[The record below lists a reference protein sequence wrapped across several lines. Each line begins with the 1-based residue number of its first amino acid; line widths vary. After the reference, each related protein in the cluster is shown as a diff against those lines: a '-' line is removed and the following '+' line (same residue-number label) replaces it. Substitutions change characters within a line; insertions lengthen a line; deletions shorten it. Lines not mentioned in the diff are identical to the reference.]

1 MLAASL
7 AIILSL
13 RRPLIS
19 RRRFVAFLLVS
30 FLLSLLH
37 FIFFV
42 EYFEIFYIIPDA
54 KICDRAQQDEEG
66 GGEVEE
72 VAQRLA
78 VVLPAVASAVAG
90 ATPDEAGPAK
100 QMHTLAVIEIIFT
113 PEISNSNRN

>member
-30 FLLSLLH
+30 F
-37 FIFFV
+37 FV

-54 KICDRAQQDEEG
+54 KIGDRAQQDEEG
-66 GGEVEE
+66 GGEVEK

-90 ATPDEAGPAK
+90 ATPDETGPAK